1 MKKTNNSTELVF
13 ILDKSG
19 SMCGL
24 SEDTIGGFNS
34 MLEAQKKEN
43 GECFVSTVFF
53 NDRSSVIHDRLP
65 IDKVEPITSKDY
77 MPCGS
82 TALLDALGD
91 AIKHIGNI
99 HKYARP
105 EDVPSKT
112 IFVITTDGYENSSY
126 KYSSNTIKKLI
137 TNKQEKYGWEFMFIA
152 ANIDAIETANDYGIR
167 KKNAVNYKADKD
179 GTKVVYNTVSNAVC
193 FARASSEMDEDWS
206 KDIREDYNNRK

>member
-65 IDKVEPITSKDY
+65 IDKVELITSKDY
-77 MPCGS
+77 LPCGS

-193 FARASSEMDEDWS
+193 FARACSEMDEDWS